1 LVVVEDGPT
10 AAFSYTANTGC
21 SGTFVQLQ
29 NESMGAN
36 SYQWQWP
43 GGSST
48 ATNPSFVYTGQDSTL
63 AVTLIATDGTCSDTL
78 TQNIIINIHPSTLN
92 RFPMYLPPTTMA

>member
-1 LVVVEDGPT
+1 LVIVENGPT

-29 NESMGAN
+29 NESMGAT
-36 SYQWQWP
+36 SYQWHWP

-48 ATNPSFVYTGQDSTL
+48 ATNPSFVYTGQDSTISGNPYCQQMAL
-63 AVTLIATDGTCSDTL
+63 ADTL
-78 TQNIIINIHPSTLN
+78 TQKFSIQIQHSTHQCSQ
-92 RFPMYLPPTTMA
+92 RIYPQQ

>member
-1 LVVVEDGPT
+1 LVIVENGPT

-29 NESMGAN
+29 NESMGAT
-36 SYQWQWP
+36 SYQWYWP

-48 ATNPSFVYTGQDSTL
+48 ATNPSFVYTGQDSTI
-63 AVTLIATDGTCSDTL
+63 AVTLIANRWHCADTA
-78 TQNIIINIHPSTLN
+78 TQTSALNSAFNPSM
-92 RFPMYLPPTTMA
+92 FPTYLPPTMMA